1 MADRVGQQLGNY
13 RLISL
18 LGKGGFA
25 DVYLGEHV
33 YLGTQAALKIMNA
46 QLATQDFEEFRKEAR
61 ILAQLIY
68 PSIVRLLDFG
78 IDGATPFLVLDYA
91 PNGTLRQRH
100 PKGTQLPL
108 PTLVEYVNQVAAALQ
123 YAHERKVIHRDVK
136 PENMLLGRRNEVVLT
151 DFGLAIMAPGTLSI
165 AAEQIVGSVGYI
177 APEQILGKPRLASDQ
192 YSLAVVVYEWLSGKR
207 PFDGASFLAVA
218 SQHLYA
224 APPALRQTVPMIPP
238 AVEQVVLKA
247 LAKDPLER
255 FPTVQAFAIALEQ
268 ASASPQRVFAL
279 SSQPSVQTQPM
290 GTVICSYR
298 QHSASV
304 CSLSWSPDSTQI
316 VSVSGDKMVQVWDA
330 MTGRT
335 LRLYQDIAE
344 SVRLVAWCPGGMR
357 LATAGSD
364 AYVRVWEMATN
375 RLLAT
380 YQGHSGSTINAIVWS
395 PKQELLA
402 SAGDDGTIHV
412 WNALTGQSV
421 TIYSGHSGS
430 VYAAGWSLDGK
441 RLVSGGDDTLV
452 QVWEAFTGKPTAIY
466 RGQSSKVLST
476 AWSPDMQRV
485 ACGREDGTV
494 QKWEVATNREVL
506 LYRSIAPIS
515 VVAWSPEGRRFA
527 FASGDNTVQ
536 VWDTLTNRRLFI
548 FQHTAPVRVMAWS
561 PDGKSI
567 ASGGDD
573 AAIQVWIAP

>member
-25 DVYLGEHV
+25 DVYLGEHM
-33 YLGTQAALKIMNA
+33 YLGTQAAIKIMNA
-46 QLATQDFEEFRKEAR
+46 QLATQDFEAFRKEGR
-61 ILAQLIY
+61 TLAQLIY
-68 PSIVRLLDFG
+68 PSIVRVLDFG

-100 PKGTQLPL
+100 PKGTRLPL
-108 PTLVEYVNQVAAALQ
+108 LTIVEYVNQVAAALQ

-136 PENMLLGRRNEVVLT
+136 PENMLLGRNNEVLLT
-151 DFGLAIMAPGTLSI
+151 DFGIAIMAPGTLSL
-165 AAEQIVGSVGYI
+165 ATKQIVGSVGYI
-177 APEQILGKPRLASDQ
+177 APEQLLGKPRLASDQ

-207 PFDGASFLAVA
+207 PFDGDSFLAVA
-218 SQHLYA
+218 FQHLNA
-224 APPALRQTVPMIPP
+224 PPPALRQTMPMIPP

-247 LAKDPLER
+247 LVKDPAQR

-268 ASASPQRVFAL
+268 ASTSPQQVFA
-279 SSQPSVQTQPM
+279 SASQPVAQKQPM
-290 GTVICSYR
+290 GTFVCSYR
-298 QHSASV
+298 QHSESV
-304 CSLSWSPDSTQI
+304 RSLSWSPDSTQI
-316 VSVSGDKMVQVWDA
+316 VSVSGDKMVHVWDA
-330 MTGRT
+330 MTGRN

-344 SVRLVAWCPGGMR
+344 SVRLVAWYTGGMR

-364 AYVRVWEMATN
+364 ASVRVWDMATN
-375 RLLAT
+375 RLLVT
-380 YQGHSGSTINAIVWS
+380 YQGHSGSPINALAWS
-395 PKQELLA
+395 PKQERLA
-402 SAGDDGTIHV
+402 SASNDGTIHV
-412 WNALTGQSV
+412 WNALTGQSI
-421 TIYSGHSGS
+421 TIYRGHSGS
-430 VYAAGWSLDGK
+430 VYAAVWSPDGK
-441 RLVSGGDDTLV
+441 CLVSGSDDTLV

-466 RGQSSKVLST
+466 RGKTSKVLST
-476 AWSPDMQRV
+476 AWSPNMQRV
-485 ACGREDGTV
+485 ACGREDGTI

-506 LYRSIAPIS
+506 VYRSIAPIA

-548 FQHTAPVRVMAWS
+548 CQHTASVRVMAWS
-561 PDGKSI
+561 PDGKNI

-573 AAIQVWIAP
+573 ATIQVWIAP